1 MLLIRAGSGVS
12 AALRDT
18 TFLGSEDSPVE
29 AWKLL
34 ALQALDVTRTARDL
48 GGAAEMLISA
58 DYESCN
64 FVRPSIWPL

>member
-34 ALQALDVTRTARDL
+34 ALQALDVTELLVILVVPPR
-48 GGAAEMLISA
+48 
-58 DYESCN
+58 C
-64 FVRPSIWPL
+64 